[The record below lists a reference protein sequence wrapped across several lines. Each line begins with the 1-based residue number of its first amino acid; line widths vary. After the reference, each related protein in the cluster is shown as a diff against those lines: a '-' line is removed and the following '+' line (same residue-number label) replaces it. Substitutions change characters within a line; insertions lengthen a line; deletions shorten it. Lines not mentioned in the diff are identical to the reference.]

1 MFKHMSSSSA
11 LPSAPPSAMLR
22 FENVSHKYGPTPSVM
37 NISFQIETGQVVSLL
52 GPSGCGKSTILRLAA
67 GLEQPRSGEIYLNDR
82 LISSSDIMLPPEERG
97 IGLVFQDYA
106 LFPHMTVYENI
117 LYGLKRSSLSSSRQ
131 DERVSAVLNHV
142 DLSGF
147 QQAMPH
153 ELSGGQ
159 QQRVALARALAPS
172 PALIL
177 LDEPY
182 AGLDSRLRERIR
194 DDMLH
199 ILKEAGTS
207 VILVTHDSE
216 EAMFMSDQISVIR
229 EGRIE
234 QSGRPIDLY
243 CRPGNAFV
251 AEFFGEV
258 NRLDGFIADGK
269 LSTPFG
275 RFDVPNA
282 EEGAEASMIIR
293 YEALTVDTAVND
305 LPDTALAEVMEARLL
320 GRYSLIHF
328 SMPSH
333 DGLNQDQELH
343 LHARVPG
350 LNMFSPGDPA
360 RLSLDLSQV
369 FVFKRGQSPNNHPS
383 E

>member
-1 MFKHMSSSSA
+1 M
-11 LPSAPPSAMLR
+11 PSATSQTTSMLR
-22 FENVSHKYGPTPSVM
+22 FENVSHKYGTTPSVS
-37 NISFQIETGQVVSLL
+37 NISFQIEMGQVVSLL

-67 GLEQPRSGEIYLNDR
+67 GLEQPHGGEIYLNDR
-82 LISSSDIMLPPEERG
+82 LIASPDIMVPPEERG

-106 LFPHMTVYENI
+106 LFPHMTVYDNI
-117 LYGLKRSSLSSSRQ
+117 LYGLKRSPLSPKERNKRA
-131 DERVSAVLNHV
+131 DEVLRHV
-142 DLSGF
+142 DLLGYNH
-147 QQAMPH
+147 AMPH

-172 PALIL
+172 PSLIL

-199 ILKEAGTS
+199 ILKEAGTA

-216 EAMFMSDQISVIR
+216 EAMFMSDHISVIR
-229 EGRIE
+229 DGRLE

-258 NRLDGFIADGK
+258 NRLDGTIKNGH

-275 RFDVPNA
+275 AFEVP
-282 EEGAEASMIIR
+282 ETSDGDEVSIIIR
-293 YEALTVDTAVND
+293 YEGLIVGSDDTDAVKS
-305 LPDTALAEVMEARLL
+305 AQAQVIEARVL
-320 GRYSLIHF
+320 GRYSVIHF
-328 SMPSH
+328 SMPAFQ
-333 DGLNQDQELH
+333 GINNGNELH
-343 LHARVPG
+343 LHARAPG
-350 LNMFSPGDPA
+350 LNMLSSGSTIS
-360 RLSLDLSQV
+360 LSLDQAQV
-369 FVFKRGQSPNNHPS
+369 FMFKRGQSAIKHSSITNN
-383 E
+383 